1 MKIVVHATTNT
12 VGTDSWYF
20 IAVDDDIPTKELDD
34 IAQDLAHD
42 NAEMYGI
49 YPPPEDESAYV
60 EDDDGATYDD
70 SIGGS
75 WYHYEPELHDMY
87 TCCGEPS
94 WQDLTT

>member
-42 NAEMYGI
+42 NAESYGI
-49 YPPPEDESAYV
+49 YPPPLDEDDYIEDE
-60 EDDDGATYDD
+60 EYDD
-70 SIGGS
+70 SIGS
-75 WYHYEPELHDMY
+75 TWYHYEPELHDMY

-94 WQDLTT
+94 WQDLNK